1 MLAGWAVVVM
11 LRRQPEVKPAAA
23 TTLPQ
28 PQLNNTAGNP
38 AETSGRRALTSVA
51 LGMAIW
57 VAIAWLVTG
66 SELTPYNVRELVY
79 HGHPF
84 RSLVLLAAL
93 FYWSIGFPVFIA
105 TWLTRGGMYLLSF
118 PLLALLH
125 GLVAWLLIVS
135 AVPSE
140 SIHDIVGYPIL
151 GWPWKWEL
159 LGRFLAL
166 FGICSVAASAGSIM
180 AATGILPSAKTSLLA
195 WAIGACLIVPISYY
209 VVVSQASTDNLVE
222 LIANNGSLGSFL
234 LIGVALGLMLLGGT
248 KAALAFSLRA
258 VRLDKAIVWVLGTG
272 VLAYLALH
280 LGLEQF
286 ILKYG
291 QVFSALQFLLSSN
304 RSNLAGT
311 GELLVRYA
319 VLYSGLVA
327 AIIMVQG
334 PLWRWVIQAPR
345 TNGMKRGYLQ
355 DLPHSPGTPEP
366 TSSNW
371 PTSER

>member
-1 MLAGWAVVVM
+1 M
-11 LRRQPEVKPAAA
+11 
-23 TTLPQ
+23 
-28 PQLNNTAGNP
+28 
-38 AETSGRRALTSVA
+38 S
-51 LGMAIW
+51 
-57 VAIAWLVTG
+57 
-66 SELTPYNVRELVY
+66 
-79 HGHPF
+79 
-84 RSLVLLAAL
+84 
-93 FYWSIGFPVFIA
+93 
-105 TWLTRGGMYLLSF
+105 
-118 PLLALLH
+118 
-125 GLVAWLLIVS
+125 
-135 AVPSE
+135 
-140 SIHDIVGYPIL
+140 
-151 GWPWKWEL
+151 
-159 LGRFLAL
+159 
-166 FGICSVAASAGSIM
+166 
-180 AATGILPSAKTSLLA
+180 
-195 WAIGACLIVPISYY
+195 
-209 VVVSQASTDNLVE
+209 
-222 LIANNGSLGSFL
+222 
-234 LIGVALGLMLLGGT
+234 GGT

-272 VLAYLALH
+272 ALAYLALH

-334 PLWRWVIQAPR
+334 PLWRRVIQAPR
-345 TNGMKRGYLQ
+345 TNGMKRGYSQ